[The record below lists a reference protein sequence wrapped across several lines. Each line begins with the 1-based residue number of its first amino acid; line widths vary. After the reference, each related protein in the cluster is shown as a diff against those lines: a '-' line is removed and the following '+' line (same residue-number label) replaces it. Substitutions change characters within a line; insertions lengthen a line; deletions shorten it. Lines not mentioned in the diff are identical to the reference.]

1 MLSVQLKVILKT
13 GGWGC
18 IHLNIKCMLFLVIQ
32 EEYKGSDIAEKCI
45 NASIIF

>member
-1 MLSVQLKVILKT
+1 MGLYSFKHQMH
-13 GGWGC
+13 G
-18 IHLNIKCMLFLVIQ
+18 FLVIQ